1 MRSWPPPLGRCHRSP
16 EPGRPTRPSRGG
28 WSPEPRRLARRAWRL
43 TRINT
48 GAGGFALRPSLIC
61 DLHGAADRTV
71 VAAARDW
78 MAGARPRTLP
88 AAIVPVAVGSG
99 VAAGYG
105 DFSAWRAALALV
117 VALALQV
124 GVNYANDYSD
134 GIRGTDEQRVGPVR
148 LVASG
153 LATPR
158 EVLAAALGSFLI
170 AGAAGL
176 VLAAVVSWW
185 LIALGAAAI
194 GAAWFYT
201 GGRLPYGY
209 RALGELSVFAFFGVA
224 AVAGTAY
231 VQMGR
236 LTWLALAAS
245 VPVGLLACALLVI
258 NNLRDIPTDEVSG
271 KRTLAVVLG
280 DQRTRALYAGCASVP
295 FAVAAALASAAP
307 LALLTLLAVPLAI
320 PPIRQVL
327 SEVTGRGLVAV
338 LSETGRLQLA
348 FGLLLT
354 AGLAVRP

>member
-1 MRSWPPPLGRCHRSP
+1 M
-16 EPGRPTRPSRGG
+16 T
-28 WSPEPRRLARRAWRL
+28 
-43 TRINT
+43 
-48 GAGGFALRPSLIC
+48 
-61 DLHGAADRTV
+61 
-71 VAAARDW
+71 AARYW
-78 MAGARPRTLP
+78 VAGARPRTLP
-88 AAIVPVAVGSG
+88 AAVVPVAVGSG

-105 DFSAWRAALALV
+105 DFVAWRAGFALV

-148 LVASG
+148 LVGSG

-158 EVLAAALGSFLI
+158 QVLAAAFGSFLA

-201 GGRLPYGY
+201 GGSRPYGY
-209 RALGELSVFAFFGVA
+209 RALGEVSVFAFFGVG

-236 LTWLALAAS
+236 LTWLAVAAS
-245 VPVGLLACALLVI
+245 VPVGLLACALLVV
-258 NNLRDIPTDEVSG
+258 NNLRDIPTDEPAG
-271 KRTLAVVLG
+271 KRTLAVLLG
-280 DQRTRALYAGCASVP
+280 DQRTRVLYAGCVSAP
-295 FAVAAALASAAP
+295 FAVAAALAPVAP
-307 LALLTLLAVPLAI
+307 LTLLTLLAAPLAI
-320 PPIRQVL
+320 PPIRQIR
-327 SEVTGRGLVAV
+327 SEVTGPGLVAV
-338 LSETGRLQLA
+338 LGQTGKLQLA

-354 AGLAVRP
+354 AGLAFRP